1 MTSPTPDHWQIQEAK
16 QRFSEMIRAVTSQGP
31 QVITRHGDDIA
42 VVLDIGEYRR
52 LTRPA
57 VDLAGILLGGPKLD
71 DRADWIAATPPD
83 RLYVSVLT
91 LGEIEQGIARV
102 RGRGDRHQ
110 ASALERW
117 LRDVETGFED
127 RVLPVTLLVA
137 AAWGR
142 QQYAQPLP
150 VIDALLAAT
159 ARVHGMT
166 VVTRN
171 AKDFELAGVQV
182 LNPFAE

>member
-1 MTSPTPDHWQIQEAK
+1 MTYLLDTNVL
-16 QRFSEMIRAVTSQGP
+16 SE
-31 QVITRHGDDIA
+31 TRK
-42 VVLDIGEYRR
+42 RQ
-52 LTRPA
+52 PA
-57 VDLAGILLGGPKLD
+57 ASV
-71 DRADWIAATPPD
+71 ADWIAATPPE
-83 RLYVSVLT
+83 RLHVSVLT

-102 RGRGDRHQ
+102 RGRGDPHQ

-127 RVLPVTLLVA
+127 RVLPVTLPVA

-142 QQYAQPLP
+142 QQYAQLP
-150 VIDALLAAT
+150 VIDALIAAT

-171 AKDFELAGVQV
+171 VKDFELAGVQV